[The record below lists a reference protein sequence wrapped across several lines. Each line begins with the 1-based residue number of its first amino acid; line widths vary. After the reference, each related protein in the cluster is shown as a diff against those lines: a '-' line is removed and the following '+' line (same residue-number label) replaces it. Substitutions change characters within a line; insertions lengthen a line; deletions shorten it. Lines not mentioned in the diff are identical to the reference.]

1 MFSIP
6 SPTGTSVFCLL
17 SRWAGVA
24 AATVVASVAAAA
36 VGVPSAALFAALAV
50 GIAYALL
57 FGGAHPLKPPAPVL
71 TFGQVVIG
79 VALGAQLTS
88 DTLSAV
94 VGDWLPIALVTVA
107 TLLISVVAGLL
118 LARATGLDR
127 PTALLGLIA
136 GGASGIVAMSDE
148 LGADARLVAFMQ
160 YLRVLIVV
168 VTAPLVATVL
178 FGAGGDLAAPELGS
192 AGLAADLAFTA
203 GCGIAGML
211 IARRVP
217 ITAGSL
223 LVPLVIAAAL
233 SVSGLT
239 EGAHVPD
246 RIQDLGFAAIGL
258 QVGLRFTVAT
268 IRQAG
273 HLLPAVLLS
282 LAGMIAGLRRAR
294 LPRARRDRRELL
306 RRLPRDDARRPLRR
320 ARRGDRRGRER
331 RVRARGPG
339 AAPVRDDPGR
349 AAARAADHA
358 LARARLLRYNRIHER
373 GPATLPDLRPAR
385 QRGARRARSTTGSAA
400 TRRARSTARP
410 SRARATRTWT
420 PPRNPGSVARC
431 ATSSARCA
439 ASRSSSRPSRRRRWP
454 RRRRA
459 PTR

>member
-1 MFSIP
+1 M
-6 SPTGTSVFCLL
+6 L

-24 AATVVASVAAAA
+24 AATIVVSVAAAA

-57 FGGAHPLKPPAPVL
+57 FGDAHPLKPPARVL

-88 DTLSAV
+88 ETLSAV
-94 VGDWLPIALVTVA
+94 VGDWLPIAIVTVA

-203 GCGIAGML
+203 GCGIAGVL
-211 IARRVP
+211 IARKVP

-282 LAGMIAGLRRAR
+282 LAGMIAACGGLAFLVLLVTDVSFSDAYLATTPGGLYAVLAVAIGGGGNVGFVLAVQALR
-294 LPRARRDRRELL
+294 LFVMIL
-306 RRLPRDDARRPLRR
+306 
-320 ARRGDRRGRER
+320 
-331 RVRARGPG
+331 
-339 AAPVRDDPGR
+339 AAPPLVRLITR
-349 AAARAADHA
+349 S
-358 LARARLLRYNRIHER
+358 HER
-373 GPATLPDLRPAR
+373 DFSG
-385 QRGARRARSTTGSAA
+385 TTGS
-400 TRRARSTARP
+400 
-410 SRARATRTWT
+410 
-420 PPRNPGSVARC
+420 
-431 ATSSARCA
+431 
-439 ASRSSSRPSRRRRWP
+439 
-454 RRRRA
+454 
-459 PTR
+459 